1 MYTWETQ
8 LGPGYLCVWPLEKSP
23 NISTATARFL
33 SPTSNAQASQFLH
46 IFSSMCHFPVD
57 CSHPSSCEV
66 LSVVFISSSP
76 TANDAE
82 HLFKY
87 LLAVCLSLEKCHFS
101 SPCTFLYG
109 VVFVV
114 RLGEYFIHSECWI
127 LSSVRL
133 ASIFSQ
139 SAVLGCCS
147 PQGAA
152 LGDPQVSLQLGLCGM
167 LQVKGVWLELQLHP
181 SISSTSLNSHF
192 LNNHFLS
199 L

>member
-1 MYTWETQ
+1 MDTCAVLSAGCCEQLTWVCRSVVSLVSAQ
-8 LGPGYLCVWPLEKSP
+8 FHVHLGDTAGSWLCVCVTFGESP

-87 LLAVCLSLEKCHFS
+87 LLAICLSLEKCHFS

-114 RLGEYFIHSECWI
+114 RLGEYFIHSEC
-127 LSSVRL
+127 
-133 ASIFSQ
+133 
-139 SAVLGCCS
+139 
-147 PQGAA
+147 
-152 LGDPQVSLQLGLCGM
+152 
-167 LQVKGVWLELQLHP
+167 
-181 SISSTSLNSHF
+181 
-192 LNNHFLS
+192 
-199 L
+199 

>member
-1 MYTWETQ
+1 MCRCLSRPRFQLSFMYTWETQ

-23 NISTATARFL
+23 HISTATARFP
-33 SPTSNAQASQFLH
+33 SPTSNAQASPFLH
-46 IFSSMCHFPVD
+46 IFSSMCHFPVLD

-76 TANDAE
+76 TANDAK

-87 LLAVCLSLEKCHFS
+87 LLAVCMSLEKCHFS

-133 ASIFSQ
+133 ASIFSW
-139 SAVLGCCS
+139 SAVSGCCS
-147 PQGAA
+147 LWGQLLETRKSVCRWGCVACYRKRGLAGA
-152 LGDPQVSLQLGLCGM
+152 PTT
-167 LQVKGVWLELQLHP
+167 
-181 SISSTSLNSHF
+181 SIHF
-192 LNNHFLS
+192 
-199 L
+199 